1 MTLFSIGIRDDGE
14 VLTVTEAPHQ
24 GDDCDGLVYRATNE
38 EGHDVF
44 LFFIKSWSQGEA
56 VRDARE
62 IFVAAEY
69 VALDPMWQPG
79 SIWPDTAD
87 ATTPEQACIQ
97 IYSEQMGRGYITT
110 VPTHG
115 RVNPFID
122 HFSDRIMWAYMR
134 DIEARCCK
142 ELTEANERGKE
153 YRRRQAEEQARTLHA
168 GEPTGTVA
176 ETCGKTARHSEQLFL
191 DFG

>member
-14 VLTVTEAPHQ
+14 VLTVTKAPHQ
-24 GDDCDGLVYRATNE
+24 ADDCDGLTYRARDE

-44 LFFIKSWSQGEA
+44 LFFISAVSQGDA
-56 VRDARE
+56 VMYARE
-62 IFVAAEY
+62 TFDGGEY
-69 VALDPMWQPG
+69 VAMDPMWQPG

-87 ATTPEQACIQ
+87 ASTPEQACVQ
-97 IYSEQMGRGYITT
+97 IYSTVMGRGYITT

-122 HFSDRIMWAYMR
+122 HFGECIMWAYMR
-134 DIEARCCK
+134 DIEERCCK
-142 ELTEANERGKE
+142 ELTEANDRAKE
-153 YRRRQAEEQARTLHA
+153 MRRRQAEMQQEPV

-176 ETCGKTARHSEQLFL
+176 EPQQLFL

>member
-14 VLTVTEAPHQ
+14 VLTVTKAPHQ
-24 GDDCDGLVYRATNE
+24 ADDCDGLIYRARDE

-44 LFFIKSWSQGEA
+44 LFFISAVSQGDA
-56 VRDARE
+56 VMYARE
-62 IFVAAEY
+62 TFDGGEY

-87 ATTPEQACIQ
+87 ASTPEQACVQ
-97 IYSEQMGRGYITT
+97 IYSTEMGRGYITT

-122 HFSDRIMWAYMR
+122 HFGERIMWAYMR
-134 DIEARCCK
+134 DIEERCCK
-142 ELTEANERGKE
+142 ELTEANERAKE
-153 YRRRQAEEQARTLHA
+153 MRRRQAEELARTLPDA
-168 GEPTGTVA
+168 DATGTVA
-176 ETCGKTARHSEQLFL
+176 EPCGFAARHSEQLFL

>member
-1 MTLFSIGIRDDGE
+1 MTLFSIVIHDDGE

-24 GDDCDGLVYRATNE
+24 ADDCDGLVYRATNE

-44 LFFIKSWSQGEA
+44 LFFISAFSQGEA
-56 VRDARE
+56 VITARE
-62 IFVAAEY
+62 MFDAADY

-87 ATTPEQACIQ
+87 ATTPEQASVQ

-134 DIEARCCK
+134 DVEERCCK
-142 ELTEANERGKE
+142 ELREANDRAKE
-153 YRRRQAEEQARTLHA
+153 YRRRQAEMQQEPV
-168 GEPTGTVA
+168 GELTGTVA
-176 ETCGKTARHSEQLFL
+176 EPQQLFL

>member
-14 VLTVTEAPHQ
+14 VLTIQKAPHQ
-24 GDDCDGLVYRATNE
+24 GDDCDGLVYSARDE
-38 EGHDVF
+38 EGNDVF
-44 LFFIKSWSQGEA
+44 LFFISAFSQGEA
-56 VRDARE
+56 VITARE
-62 IFVAAEY
+62 MFDGGEY

-79 SIWPDTAD
+79 SVWPDTSD
-87 ATTPEQACIQ
+87 KDREHEATVQ
-97 IYSEQMGRGYITT
+97 IYSTEMGRGYVTS

-115 RVNPFID
+115 KVNPFID
-122 HFSDRIMWAYMR
+122 HFGERIMWAYMR

-142 ELTEANERGKE
+142 EVAEANERGKE
-153 YRRRQAEEQARTLHA
+153 YRRRQAEEQARLLPI

-176 ETCGKTARHSEQLFL
+176 EPHQLFL

>member
-14 VLTVTEAPHQ
+14 VLTVTKAPHQ
-24 GDDCDGLVYRATNE
+24 ADDCDGLIYRARDE

-44 LFFIKSWSQGEA
+44 LFFISAVSQGDA
-56 VRDARE
+56 VMYARE
-62 IFVAAEY
+62 TFGGGEY

-87 ATTPEQACIQ
+87 ASTPEQAFVQ
-97 IYSEQMGRGYITT
+97 IYSTEMGRGYITT

-122 HFSDRIMWAYMR
+122 HFGERIMWAYMR
-134 DIEARCCK
+134 MVEQKCCE
-142 ELTEANERGKE
+142 ELERTNERWRRYWKE
-153 YRRRQAEEQARTLHA
+153 HQTPQPQLEQQEPVGEQA
-168 GEPTGTVA
+168 GTVA
-176 ETCGKTARHSEQLFL
+176 QPQQLFI